1 VAAAAAAEHDR
12 VRVRGLG
19 GAFAW
24 LAVASWLAPLLT
36 LLALL
41 MPGTASA
48 EDRITVRGNYYREES
63 TRVMQ
68 PMVHFR
74 KELPD
79 ERFALE
85 AEYLLDMIS
94 SASIAAGSLELGGD
108 KVFNEARHE
117 VTVGANTKIKDWT
130 ASAFYRYSTE
140 TDYTANVVGAS
151 VSRSF
156 LRETATVSLS
166 YSANVARVYRILNNI
181 GTRSPWLSHG
191 DTNQLQVHYLALG
204 YTHVLTKT
212 LVAGVSL
219 EGTYG
224 VGPQDNPYRRARN
237 GAPEI
242 HPWVR
247 KRLAPTGWL
256 LWSIPRAKMVIEPR
270 YRYYADDWGV
280 NGHLADLRVHFRPH
294 QSVHLR
300 LRYRYYIQDQAYFW
314 RDDGMWAEDYPYR
327 SDDPKMNDQWS
338 NTVGGQIVWELDGIA
353 KFKGL
358 RWLAGAWIQATY
370 NHSFVRC
377 RDASA
382 VCADQDYLYG
392 TVRTTRYGDNRS
404 GDLSFSFAF

>member
-1 VAAAAAAEHDR
+1 MSARDSILARLRRIGSALPALVVMLVIGVA
-12 VRVRGLG
+12 LG
-19 GAFAW
+19 WPRAIR
-24 LAVASWLAPLLT
+24 
-36 LLALL
+36 
-41 MPGTASA
+41 A
-48 EDRITVRGNYYREES
+48 EDRVTLRGNYYRETS
-63 TRVMQ
+63 TRVLQ

-94 SASIAAGSLELGGD
+94 SASIAAGSLILGGD

-117 VTVGANTKIKDWT
+117 MTVGANSKVGDWT
-130 ASAFYRYSTE
+130 SSAFYRYSTE
-140 TDYTANVVGAS
+140 TDYTANVFGFS
-151 VSRSF
+151 LSRAF
-156 LRETATVSLS
+156 LRETATLSLS
-166 YSANVARVYRILNNI
+166 YSANLARVYRITNNI
-181 GTRSPWLSHG
+181 GARSPWLSHG

-204 YTHVLTKT
+204 YSHVLTKT

-219 EGTYG
+219 EATYG

-247 KRLAPTGWL
+247 MRLAPTGWL
-256 LWSIPRAKMVIEPR
+256 MWSIPRAKLVIEPR

-280 NGHLADLRVHFRPH
+280 NAHLADLRLHYRPH
-294 QSVHLR
+294 PTVHLR
-300 LRYRYYIQDQAYFW
+300 ARYRFYIQDEAEFW
-314 RDDGMWAEDYPYR
+314 RDDGVWAVDYPYR
-327 SDDPKMNDQWS
+327 SDDPKMDDFLS
-338 NTVGGQIVWELDGIA
+338 NTVGGQVVWELDGIA
-353 KFKGL
+353 KFPGL

-377 RDASA
+377 HDPSA
-382 VCADQDYLYG
+382 TCAEQDFAYG

-404 GDLSFSFAF
+404 GDLSLSFAF